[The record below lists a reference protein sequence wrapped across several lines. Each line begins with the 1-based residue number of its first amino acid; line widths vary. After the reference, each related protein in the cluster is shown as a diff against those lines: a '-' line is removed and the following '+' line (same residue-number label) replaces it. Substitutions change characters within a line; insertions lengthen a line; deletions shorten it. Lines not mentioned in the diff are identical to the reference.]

1 MISKE
6 LLSEVLKETI
16 REVYK
21 IGSNSN
27 FKQNTLLFKLYGSGE
42 LCHINIYEL
51 AHKCKEW
58 AKSKGYYLR
67 AAQGINYHDNLQWTC
82 FLNINMDDGAE
93 YIDYWNSTEVEAI
106 FKACQ
111 WILDKDSSDYLHY
124 YGN

>member
-1 MISKE
+1 MISKA

-58 AKSKGYYLR
+58 AYNQGYSYLGNNKLCNIHSKDGTIIALTNNNISKWYD
-67 AAQGINYHDNLQWTC
+67 IN
-82 FLNINMDDGAE
+82 
-93 YIDYWNSTEVEAI
+93 IDFI
-106 FKACQ
+106 ACQ
-111 WILDKDSSDYLHY
+111 WILDKGSK
-124 YGN
+124 

>member
-1 MISKE
+1 MISKA

-58 AKSKGYYLR
+58 ALSKNYILQSSIEIDCGYCEISY
-67 AAQGINYHDNLQWTC
+67 IV
-82 FLNINMDDGAE
+82 LNQVEKVLITAE
-93 YIDYWNSTEVEAI
+93 SEPEAV
-106 FKACQ
+106 FKACE
-111 WILDKDSSDYLHY
+111 WILNKDSK
-124 YGN
+124 

>member
-27 FKQNTLLFKLYGSGE
+27 FKQNTLLFKLYGSDE

-58 AKSKGYYLR
+58 AYNQGYSYLGNNKLCNIHSKDGTIIALTNNNISKWYD
-67 AAQGINYHDNLQWTC
+67 IN
-82 FLNINMDDGAE
+82 
-93 YIDYWNSTEVEAI
+93 IDFI
-106 FKACQ
+106 ACQ
-111 WILDKDSSDYLHY
+111 WILDK
-124 YGN
+124 G

>member
-1 MISKE
+1 MISKA

-106 FKACQ
+106 IKACQ
-111 WILDKDSSDYLHY
+111 WILDKD
-124 YGN
+124 

>member
-1 MISKE
+1 MISNK

-58 AKSKGYYLR
+58 AS
-67 AAQGINYHDNLQWTC
+67 INSYALESSVHMQPKRSSVAGCQIHWRY
-82 FLNINMDDGAE
+82 E
-93 YIDYWNSTEVEAI
+93 TEDLPYFEADTEPEAI

-111 WILDKDSSDYLHY
+111 WILDRNSK
-124 YGN
+124 

>member
-1 MISKE
+1 MISKA

-58 AKSKGYYLR
+58 AYNQGYSYLGNNKLCNIHSKDGTIIALTNNNISKWYD
-67 AAQGINYHDNLQWTC
+67 IN
-82 FLNINMDDGAE
+82 
-93 YIDYWNSTEVEAI
+93 IDFI
-106 FKACQ
+106 ACQ
-111 WILDKDSSDYLHY
+111 WILDKDSK
-124 YGN
+124 

>member
-6 LLSEVLKETI
+6 LLSAVLKERI

-51 AHKCKEW
+51 AHLCKQW
-58 AKSKGYYLR
+58 ALKQGYYFSTYSFNFDSNTEQEHRIRLLI
-67 AAQGINYHDNLQWTC
+67 GNDVVY
-82 FLNINMDDGAE
+82 FGDDSSME
-93 YIDYWNSTEVEAI
+93 TEVEAI

-111 WILDKDSSDYLHY
+111 WILNKDSK
-124 YGN
+124 